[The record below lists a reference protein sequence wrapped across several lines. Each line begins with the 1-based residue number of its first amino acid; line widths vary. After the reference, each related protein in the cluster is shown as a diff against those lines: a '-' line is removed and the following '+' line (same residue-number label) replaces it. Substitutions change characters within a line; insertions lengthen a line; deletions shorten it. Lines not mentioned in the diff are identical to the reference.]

1 MKKNKAHQ
9 ASSYRFQK
17 DELILID
24 ANVWLFL
31 HPPAGGPG
39 SGWAAD
45 YSAIYKRLLDA
56 EAQPVTDAL
65 VLSEY
70 LNRYFRLEFDGGW
83 RKYFKGDFKAFRKSS
98 YFKGLAEDAIAEV
111 RQITK
116 KARVEDTPLK
126 SLNLDDIFNETESG
140 TLDFNDAIL
149 VESCRHH
156 GWKLL
161 TNDEDCAVGGI
172 EVITALPALLRA
184 CS

>member
-1 MKKNKAHQ
+1 MTKNKAHN
-9 ASSYRFQK
+9 AATYRFQ
-17 DELILID
+17 EGEAIFID

-31 HPPAGGPG
+31 HPPAGGQS
-39 SGWAAD
+39 SGWAVD
-45 YSAIYKRLLDA
+45 YSDIYKRLLEA
-56 EAQPVTDAL
+56 KAQPVTDAL

-70 LNRYFRLEFDGGW
+70 LNRYFRLEYDGGW
-83 RKYFKGDFKAFRKSS
+83 RQQYRDFKAFRKSS

-116 KARVEDTPLK
+116 KALIEDTPLK
-126 SLNLDDIFNETESG
+126 SLNFDDILTETESG